1 MASIDKAAVV
11 FSIAIA
17 AIGVGIAL
25 YGGSTQDT
33 SSYTSSVDSADYL
46 EQDAQI
52 DYFGELEGEMKEEE
66 SMMVDGMIMEE
77 SSVEFSED
85 VVMKKTEKS
94 TGPQT
99 HDVEIPLG
107 TSVQGCQETNECYI
121 PADITINA
129 GDTVTWT
136 NADTAVHTVSAGIA
150 TDAKLEVFHSDL
162 MLPAADPWSQ
172 TFEDSG
178 SYDYFCIV
186 HPWMIGSVTVN

>member
-25 YGGSTQDT
+25 YGDSTQDT
-33 SSYTSSVDSADYL
+33 SSYTSLDEPTRTL
-46 EQDAQI
+46 EQDTQT
-52 DYFGELEGEMKEEE
+52 DPYEE
-66 SMMVDGMIMEE
+66 SKVDIKEKDAMMTDGMIMEG
-77 SSVEFSED
+77 SSIEFGED